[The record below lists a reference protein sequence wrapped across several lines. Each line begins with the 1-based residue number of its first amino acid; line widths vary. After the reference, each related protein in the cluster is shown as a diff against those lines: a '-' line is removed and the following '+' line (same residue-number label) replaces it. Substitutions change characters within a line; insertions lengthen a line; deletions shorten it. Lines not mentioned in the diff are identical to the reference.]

1 MLLKII
7 SCMLIPLAIFGA
19 LEGKRSSD
27 LLYHKIEQLVQGGV
41 LGLPIDDII
50 GPSTFG
56 DILGS
61 SSFSKY
67 DPMEDQ
73 EEGQEEDQEF
83 TEL

>member
-1 MLLKII
+1 MSSAYSFILWIHSLLSHFPWHHMI
-7 SCMLIPLAIFGA
+7 
-19 LEGKRSSD
+19 
-27 LLYHKIEQLVQGGV
+27 YVEQLVQGGV